1 MTTYP
6 DEIPE
11 NPEPVEV
18 EEEDES
24 EDEIEEGEIVTD
36 DDDDELEDF
45 GEDLDDGV
53 DVPTLMTSLLATE
66 EGETVCTAL
75 VGISQQLQIQNKILI
90 KILAQLKN

>member
-11 NPEPVEV
+11 NPEPLN
-18 EEEDES
+18 EETD
-24 EDEIEEGEIVTD
+24 DEIEEGEIVTE
-36 DDDDELEDF
+36 DELEDF
-45 GEDLDDGV
+45 EDEELDDGV

-66 EGETVCTAL
+66 EGDTICTAL
-75 VGISQQLQIQNKILI
+75 VDIGQQIQVQNKILI